1 MESNKVGIAAAV
13 QVLKRTVQDFG
24 DDDAQTYAAAIAYY
38 TVFSLPSLLPIVLF
52 AAGLIFGGAAVSGK
66 IQSTLSQSAG
76 PEVAGL
82 LQRAVVNA
90 TLSRGGVI
98 ATVLGAAG
106 LIFSATTTFVNLQQA
121 LNRMWDVSV
130 ERSAAK
136 GFAVKRLKCFLVI
149 VSISVLILVSLI
161 ASTALSA
168 AIKMVRLP
176 IPNSLVYGIDLM
188 TSLILFTA
196 LFATL
201 FKVLPDVRVEWRDV
215 WAGAAFTSTLF
226 IIGKFLIAMYLTHS
240 GSGSVYGAAG
250 SLALLL
256 LWTYYSAN
264 ILLLGAEFVQA
275 WSNHHG
281 RQLIPAKGAVRTGR
295 KGNGGAMGTSARE
308 HQRASIDG
316 NSV

>member
-1 MESNKVGIAAAV
+1 MGTTAAF

-38 TVFSLPSLLPIVLF
+38 TVFSLPSLLPIILF
-52 AAGLIFGGAAVSGK
+52 AAGLTFGGAAVSGK
-66 IQSTLSQSAG
+66 IQSSLSRSAG

-82 LQRAVVNA
+82 LQRAVETA
-90 TLSRGGVI
+90 TSSRGGVI

-106 LIFSATTTFVNLQQA
+106 LMFSATTTFVNLQQA
-121 LNRMWDVSV
+121 LNRMWDVTV

-136 GFAVKRLKCFLVI
+136 GFAMKRLKCFLVI
-149 VSISVLILVSLI
+149 VGISVLILMSLI
-161 ASTALSA
+161 ASTVISA
-168 AIKMVRLP
+168 AIKMVSLP
-176 IPNSLVYGIDLM
+176 IPNSLVYGIDVI

-196 LFATL
+196 LFAIL
-201 FKVLPDVRVEWRDV
+201 FKVLPDVQVEWRDV
-215 WAGAAFTSTLF
+215 WAGAAFTSILF
-226 IIGKFLIAMYLTHS
+226 IVGKFLIAMYLTHS
-240 GSGSVYGAAG
+240 GAGNVYGAAG

-281 RQLIPAKGAVRTGR
+281 RQLRPVKGAVRTGR
-295 KGNGGAMGTSARE
+295 RGN
-308 HQRASIDG
+308 
-316 NSV
+316 